1 MRFSRK
7 SSAVLAVAV
16 AAIAVTVSA
25 GPASASPS
33 VGNLS
38 RSNASHA
45 ATVCVQQAINTRI
58 PIGLGGNW
66 GDSTDTKLK
75 LYKRLWF
82 NAGVAGFD
90 DYNSPVVTRAT
101 GSVLLGDIASF
112 DAGAGTTIHRGCYP
126 RLPSFN

>member
-33 VGNLS
+33 IGNLS
-38 RSNASHA
+38 RSNASNA
-45 ATVCVQQAINTRI
+45 ATVCVQQAINIRI
-58 PIGLGGNW
+58 PIGTGGNW

-82 NAGVAGFD
+82 DAGVAGFSD
-90 DYNSPVVTRAT
+90 FNSPVVTRAT
-101 GSVLLGDIASF
+101 GSIMLSEIASF
-112 DAGAGTTIHRGCYP
+112 DAQRGTTFHRGCYP